1 MGVFATIVDWE
12 ALLETVVAALVAGV
26 GIAIAFSLAIY
37 GVARFAEAR
46 RAGASLAAGAA
57 ALLAVVALVVC
68 MGAITIGVVVMASS

>member
-12 ALLETVVAALVAGV
+12 ALLETVAAALVAGV

-46 RAGASLAAGAA
+46 RAGASLTAGAA

-68 MGAITIGVVVMASS
+68 VGAITIGVVVMASS

>member
-12 ALLETVVAALVAGV
+12 ALLETVAAALVAGV

-46 RAGASLAAGAA
+46 RAGQSLAAGAA
-57 ALLAVVALVVC
+57 ALLTVVALVVC
-68 MGAITIGVVVMASS
+68 VGAITIGIVVMASS

>member
-12 ALLETVVAALVAGV
+12 ALLGTVAAALVAGV

-46 RAGASLAAGAA
+46 RARASLAAGAA
-57 ALLAVVALVVC
+57 ALLAVVALVACV
-68 MGAITIGVVVMASS
+68 GAITIGVVVMAST

>member
-12 ALLETVVAALVAGV
+12 ALLETVAAALVAGV

-46 RAGASLAAGAA
+46 RAGTSLAAGAA

-68 MGAITIGVVVMASS
+68 VGGITIGVVVMASS